1 MTSIEQIALET
12 GCSQTTVRRVLR
24 GGNKEVWSGAAER
37 AAQIRKA
44 ARELGFLPN
53 ASAAAM
59 KNGRFNSVLLVL
71 SAERGRSYL
80 PELLLHSLCSALEE
94 AEQHLT
100 IGRFTDEAL
109 TSSES
114 LPTFLR
120 RWSCDGALVNYT
132 DRFPSHI
139 NDLLRQYRIPL
150 IWMNAPFD
158 ADCVKYDELRGGRDA
173 AKLLLENGHKKIAY
187 VDLRHKSGDEPHYS
201 TPLRRAGF
209 QRAMAKAGLASASA
223 PAQSLELGD
232 LPGAEQIAR
241 LTEWLRSGERPTGIV
256 TYDRAER
263 ILLAAAAAGL
273 RVPEDLSLVTFG
285 DGHSE
290 YAGVSVTH
298 MALPYEEA
306 GRTAV
311 SMLLEKIEHADQS
324 MQIKPLALT
333 VFQGET
339 CTRPLGRALHK

>member
-37 AAQIRKA
+37 ASQIRKA

-59 KNGRFNSVLLVL
+59 KTGRFNSLLLVL

-80 PELLLHSLCSALEE
+80 PELLLHSLCTALEE

-173 AKLLLENGHKKIAY
+173 ARLLLEKGHQKIAY
-187 VDLRHKSGDEPHYS
+187 VDLRHKSGDDPHYS
-201 TPLRRAGF
+201 TPLRRAGY
-209 QRAMAKAGLASASA
+209 QSAMTKAGLA
-223 PAQSLELGD
+223 PAQTLELGD
-232 LPGAEQIAR
+232 LSGAEQTAH
-241 LTEWLRSGERPTGIV
+241 LTKWLRSGERPTGIV

-263 ILLAAAAAGL
+263 ILLAAAAAGI
-273 RVPEDLSLVTFG
+273 RVPEDLSIVTFG

-306 GRTAV
+306 GRVAV
-311 SMLLEKIEHADQS
+311 SALMKKIEHADQS

-339 CTRPLGRALHK
+339 CTRPQERALHKKTKN

>member
-44 ARELGFLPN
+44 AHNLGFLPN

-59 KNGRFNSVLLVL
+59 KNGRFNSLLLVL

-80 PELLLHSLCSALEE
+80 PELLLHSLCSAAEE

-109 TSSES
+109 TSSEA

-139 NDLLRQYRIPL
+139 NDLLRRYRIPL

-173 AKLLLENGHKKIAY
+173 ARLLLENGHRKIAY

-209 QRAMAKAGLASASA
+209 ERAMAEAGLA
-223 PAQSLELGD
+223 PGPVLELGD
-232 LPGAEQIAR
+232 LPGAEQAAR
-241 LTEWLRSGERPTGIV
+241 LTEWLRGRKRPTGIV

-263 ILLAAAAAGL
+263 ILLAAAAAGV

-290 YAGVSVTH
+290 YAGVPVSH
-298 MALPYEEA
+298 MALPYGEA
-306 GRTAV
+306 GCTAV
-311 SMLLEKIEHADQS
+311 SALIKKIEHAGKS
-324 MQIKPLALT
+324 MKIKPLALT

-339 CTRPLGRALHK
+339 CAPPHDLTRSKK